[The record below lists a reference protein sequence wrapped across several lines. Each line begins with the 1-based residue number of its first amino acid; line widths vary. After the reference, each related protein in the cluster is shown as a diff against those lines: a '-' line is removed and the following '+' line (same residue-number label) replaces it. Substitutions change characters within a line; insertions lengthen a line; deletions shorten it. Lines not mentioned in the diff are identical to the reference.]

1 MSTLGASSD
10 ESESANAADMPGF
23 GDLDIFF
30 RSSRV
35 FRLLSD
41 WSLSHSLQLLEIY
54 FLPLDECGMY
64 AIWLSSKRNWQFHE
78 YLGLFTIHFDNSMVS
93 FLLMS

>member
-30 RSSRV
+30 FDLQEFFVFFQIGLCLIRFNCLKYTFCRSMSV
-35 FRLLSD
+35 ECMLS
-41 WSLSHSLQLLEIY
+41 
-54 FLPLDECGMY
+54 G
-64 AIWLSSKRNWQFHE
+64 
-78 YLGLFTIHFDNSMVS
+78 
-93 FLLMS
+93 